1 MLTGIDCNDN
11 ADSCSWNYDI
21 NATGDGSSDAFY
33 AAVDYKLTED
43 LTVDV
48 GVRSEK
54 HEVQYTV
61 DEGLTGVVSK
71 AVDYSKSDIAWTA
84 GANWQFEK
92 NKGVFFRASEGFKMP
107 YFDDFRDN
115 YGAYTSGEDLI
126 QQVTQYELGYKMA
139 SQSFSLY
146 ATGFFNEVEGD
157 TFVARPGAPAEV
169 LTNEAYG
176 VELDVAYYADNGFS
190 VTVNATMQET
200 EITASPTNQGNE
212 AQRQPGWQVR
222 LTPSYDFMLGDVES
236 TVYATI
242 FAVDDRFGDN
252 GNTVVLEGY
261 EQIDLG
267 WNVFLS
273 EDLEL
278 QLNVQNLTDEEGL
291 TEGDPRNPSSPNGR
305 YILPRNATFSV
316 SYRF

>member
-1 MLTGIDCNDN
+1 
-11 ADSCSWNYDI
+11 
-21 NATGDGSSDAFY
+21 
-33 AAVDYKLTED
+33 
-43 LTVDV
+43 
-48 GVRSEK
+48 
-54 HEVQYTV
+54 
-61 DEGLTGVVSK
+61 
-71 AVDYSKSDIAWTA
+71 
-84 GANWQFEK
+84 
-92 NKGVFFRASEGFKMP
+92 
-107 YFDDFRDN
+107 
-115 YGAYTSGEDLI
+115 
-126 QQVTQYELGYKMA
+126 
-139 SQSFSLY
+139 
-146 ATGFFNEVEGD
+146 
-157 TFVARPGAPAEV
+157 
-169 LTNEAYG
+169 
-176 VELDVAYYADNGFS
+176 
-190 VTVNATMQET
+190 MQET